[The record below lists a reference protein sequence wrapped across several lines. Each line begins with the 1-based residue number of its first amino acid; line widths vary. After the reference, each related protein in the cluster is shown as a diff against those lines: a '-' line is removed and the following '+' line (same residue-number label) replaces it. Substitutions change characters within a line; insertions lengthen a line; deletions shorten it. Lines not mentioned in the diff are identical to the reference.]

1 MIHYGATINVFI
13 INNSNVLYWLHQL
26 RISCMFIKICS
37 TPIQASDLDILAS
50 SYVSAYLPIISMKFF
65 FSLKRIHEYISRSLL
80 HQAASSEREDNGAWV
95 EAMCRGVAEYVGL
108 RVVVTSDGHTMLIS
122 FEIFNQI
129 DLSIELLSIPVD
141 YVKFQKFKSS
151 L

>member
-1 MIHYGATINVFI
+1 MIHYGGTINIFI

-50 SYVSAYLPIISMKFF
+50 SYVSAETYPRVHISFPLT
-65 FSLKRIHEYISRSLL
+65 SGSIVRKRRQWRVGRGNVSRRSLRL
-80 HQAASSEREDNGAWV
+80 SV
-95 EAMCRGVAEYVGL
+95 EYVGSL

-141 YVKFQKFKSS
+141 YVKF
-151 L
+151 